1 MNGAGLVGSDLGR
14 YMREI
19 ERHPLLSLEEEQRL
33 ARRWFDEGD
42 VEAAKRLVLG
52 NLRFSLKLAL
62 EYRRFGPLM
71 DLVQEANLGLM
82 EAVRRFNPYRG
93 YRLITYAVWWI
104 RAYLQRYVV
113 ESGSVVRR
121 GTTRD
126 QRTVVRKLGSA
137 RAALA
142 AEGIV
147 ESPAELA
154 EYMGV
159 REDAVTAV
167 TGSDLSLDMP
177 MDTDS
182 GEGRTMLDVL
192 PAAGENAEEA
202 LIEAEQEALIR
213 QALEDV
219 MASLNERDREIMR
232 MRLLAGEPAT
242 LQDLADRL
250 SISRERVRQLESGLR
265 KRLEKAVLAAIDREP
280 RPMLP
285 PAPEARRWRPKKNG
299 APKEP
304 RPEGNG
310 PSRP

>member
-1 MNGAGLVGSDLGR
+1 MNGTGLAGSDLGR
-14 YMREI
+14 YMREV
-19 ERHPLLSLEEEQRL
+19 ERHPLLSPEEEQRL
-33 ARRWFDEGD
+33 ARRWFDDGD
-42 VEAAKRLVLG
+42 VEAAKGLVLG

-142 AEGIV
+142 AEGV
-147 ESPAELA
+147 AESTAELA
-154 EYMGV
+154 EHMGV
-159 REDAVTAV
+159 SEDAVTAM
-167 TGSDLSLDMP
+167 TGGDLSLDMP
-177 MDTDS
+177 MDTAS
-182 GEGRTMLDVL
+182 GEGGTMLDVL

-219 MASLNERDREIMR
+219 MASLDERDREIMR

-242 LQDLADRL
+242 LQDLADRF

-265 KRLEKAVLAAIDREP
+265 KRLEKAVSAAIDPEP

-285 PAPEARRWRPKKNG
+285 PAPAKTRRRAKKNG
-299 APKEP
+299 APKGP
-304 RPEGNG
+304 RPEGDG